1 MKNGEIRSKFALDSS
16 SCTISAGIIKFTGN
30 TLVVESTNFNL
41 NADGTV
47 SITGAFYSN
56 GSSGNATI
64 RDGNIHLSALNA
76 DGNRYNTISLS
87 YTAKAYPSGSITVYS
102 RRANGTVGDGVVIQ
116 GGDADS
122 RIWIYNAYGNCD
134 VLLQSGMGNNCEFA
148 GGINVKGENGV
159 NVSRAVSARDLKW
172 WGDLT
177 ATGEQTRIK
186 PRSRQNALYTDW
198 QFWKVVDGVSYWVL
212 TGKGTPW

>member
-1 MKNGEIRSKFALDSS
+1 MSFFDGANPFVIDRPVRLIELF
-16 SCTISAGIIKFTGN
+16 AGI
-30 TLVVESTNFNL
+30 
-41 NADGTV
+41 
-47 SITGAFYSN
+47 GAQ
-56 GSSGNATI
+56 
-64 RDGNIHLSALNA
+64 
-76 DGNRYNTISLS
+76 
-87 YTAKAYPSGSITVYS
+87 AKAVERLGIEHELYRVSEWDV
-102 RRANGTVGDGVVIQ
+102 
-116 GGDADS
+116 
-122 RIWIYNAYGNCD
+122 YNAYGNCD
-134 VLLQSGMGNNCEFA
+134 VLLQSGTGNNCEFA

-198 QFWKVVDGVSYWVL
+198 QYWKSVDGVSYWVL

>member
-1 MKNGEIRSKFALDSS
+1 M
-16 SCTISAGIIKFTGN
+16 
-30 TLVVESTNFNL
+30 
-41 NADGTV
+41 
-47 SITGAFYSN
+47 
-56 GSSGNATI
+56 
-64 RDGNIHLSALNA
+64 
-76 DGNRYNTISLS
+76 
-87 YTAKAYPSGSITVYS
+87 
-102 RRANGTVGDGVVIQ
+102 VIQ
-116 GGDADS
+116 GSDADS
-122 RIWIYNAYGNCD
+122 RIWIYNAYGNAD
-134 VLLQSGMGNNCEFA
+134 VFLTSGAGNNCEFA